1 MGTPVTCPKDLMR
14 ACLVSTYPPRQCGIA
29 TFTQHLRDSLL
40 DGAADVTVDVAA
52 ITAAPSDGAYPDEV
66 RVLID
71 PADPASSRRAAR
83 VIDAGGYDVVCVQH
97 EFGIFGGDEGRH
109 VLDLLDELRTPTVTT
124 LHTVLSAPEE
134 AYRSTLIDVA
144 AASDHLVVH
153 SHAARRLLSTTYGLG
168 TAAVSVIPHGVPDV
182 GFEPTGRAQAA
193 LGFDGRLV
201 LFTFGLLS
209 ENKGIE
215 VVLDAL
221 PDVVATHPD
230 VLYVV
235 LGATHPEV
243 RRHEGERYR
252 ERLQQQVEQLGLGA
266 HVEFRDHYA
275 TQAELTEL
283 MAACDVYV
291 TPYRSRDQIV
301 SGTLAYAVGMGKAV
315 LSTPYLYAEE
325 LLADGRG
332 RLVGF
337 DDPDGMAAGLLAYL
351 GDPAERERS
360 RARAY
365 AYGRSMTW
373 PRVGAR
379 YRDLFAELGTHRTA
393 VPATTGA
400 ATAIP
405 PAINID
411 HLLRLTDDVGIAQ
424 HATWLTPNRVHGYTT
439 DDVSRALLVAIRLHA
454 RSLDPRLE
462 RPITAYASYLA
473 HAQRPDGRF
482 RNTLG
487 YDRRWE
493 DELGSE
499 DTLGQTLWGLG
510 TAMTVSVDDGIRGLC
525 EVLYRRALPTVAALS
540 HPRSIAYALRGLCAG
555 LDALPGDADVTV
567 PLRALAER
575 LAGRYRAT
583 TGDGWRWFD
592 DELTYA
598 NAVLAHA
605 LLLAGRA
612 LDDERLVEMGL
623 EALDFLLE
631 QTVRDGRFDPV
642 GNERWHQ
649 RGGSRSPWGQQP
661 IEAGYTVEAV
671 LAAAAAT
678 GGPRADGYREHA
690 RIAVAW
696 FAGDNR
702 LGVPLYDPLTGA
714 CADGLDR
721 DGVSRNAGAEST
733 VCCLLGLMAAE
744 DAGLGGRTDL
754 VRLPDGGAVPV

>member
-1 MGTPVTCPKDLMR
+1 MR

-29 TFTQHLRDSLL
+29 TFTRDLRDALL
-40 DGAADVTVDVAA
+40 GGDRSATVDVAA
-52 ITAAPSDGAYPDEV
+52 LTTLPLEGPYPDEV
-66 RVLID
+66 RLQID
-71 PADPASSRRAAR
+71 PADPASYRRAAR
-83 VIDAGGYDVVCVQH
+83 QIDAAGYDVVCVQH

-134 AYRSTLIDVA
+134 AYRSALVDVA

-153 SHAARRLLSTTYGLG
+153 SHAARRLLSTTYALD
-168 TAAVSVIPHGVPDV
+168 TSAVSVIPHGVPDV
-182 GFEPTGRAQAA
+182 GFEPTGRAQSA
-193 LGFDGRLV
+193 LGLDGRLV
-201 LFTFGLLS
+201 LLTFGLLS

-221 PDVVATHPD
+221 PDVVATHPEA
-230 VLYVV
+230 LYVV

-243 RRHEGERYR
+243 RRREGERYR
-252 ERLQQQVEQLGLGA
+252 QGLQRRVDDLGLGA

-275 TQAELTEL
+275 SAAELTEL

-351 GDPAERERS
+351 GDAGERERT

-379 YRDLFAELGTHRTA
+379 YGDLFAELRRARAGILDSTPPMPTA
-393 VPATTGA
+393 PTPGS
-400 ATAIP
+400 P

-439 DDVSRALLVAIRLHA
+439 DDVSRALLVAVRAHA
-454 RSLDPRLE
+454 QTLDPRLE
-462 RPITAYASYLA
+462 RPISTYAGYLA

-493 DELGSE
+493 DDLGSE

-510 TAMTVSVDDGIRGLC
+510 TAMGVAVDEGIRGLS
-525 EVLYRRALPTVAALS
+525 EVLYHRALPNVGALR
-540 HPRSIAYALRGLCAG
+540 HPRATAYAVRGLCAG
-555 LDALPGDADVTV
+555 LEALPGHADLVA
-567 PLRALAER
+567 PLRALTER
-575 LAGRYRAT
+575 LAARYRAT
-583 TGDGWRWFD
+583 ATDGWHWFD

-598 NAVLAHA
+598 NAVLPHA

-612 LDDERLVEMGL
+612 LDDERLVATGL
-623 EALDFLLE
+623 DTLDFLLG
-631 QTVRDGRFDPV
+631 QTFLDGRLDPV
-642 GNERWHQ
+642 GNQRWHR

-661 IEAGYTVEAV
+661 IEAGYTVEAC

-678 GGPRADGYREHA
+678 GGARADGYRERA
-690 RIAVAW
+690 LAAIAW
-696 FAGDNR
+696 FQGDNR
-702 LGVPLYDPLTGA
+702 HGTPLYDPLTGA

-744 DAGLGGRTDL
+744 EAALGAGTAL
-754 VRLPDGGAVPV
+754 VRLPDGDGVPA